1 WEPTTGFSRISLSL
15 SLANALSADVIPLF
29 PSALSK
35 LSSPYRGRILSRGFG
50 DDDDGELDRSVNRI
64 QRACTVLGDHG
75 GADGT
80 LPTLWEAFPSVAV
93 VGGQSSGKSSVLES
107 IVGRDF
113 LPRGSGIVTRRP
125 LVLQLHKTEEGRPE
139 DAERTGGDR
148 IYGVFDHQLPAALK
162 KLPFDRHLSLQNVRK
177 VVSEADRYQ
186 PHLIAPEQDFFGKLP
201 PEVEKAG
208 SPAAPSIARYTDG
221 HLRRIASNVSSY
233 ISMVSQTLKNSIPK
247 AAVCCQVREAKR
259 SLLDHFNTQVG
270 KKEGKQLSQLLD
282 EDPALMERSLQCAKR
297 LELYKNARDE
307 IDAVSCMG

>member
-1 WEPTTGFSRISLSL
+1 MTTMESL
-15 SLANALSADVIPLF
+15 IGP
-29 PSALSK
+29 
-35 LSSPYRGRILSRGFG
+35 
-50 DDDDGELDRSVNRI
+50 
-64 QRACTVLGDHG
+64 ACTVLGDHG

-247 AAVCCQVREAKR
+247 AAVCCQ
-259 SLLDHFNTQVG
+259 
-270 KKEGKQLSQLLD
+270 GKQLSQLLD

-307 IDAVSCMG
+307 IDAEEDVFFMRSILSSQPIRLRLPRCAAARAPEFDQELGIGRRWRPYSMDFSRNWPR

>member
-1 WEPTTGFSRISLSL
+1 MTTMESL
-15 SLANALSADVIPLF
+15 IGP
-29 PSALSK
+29 
-35 LSSPYRGRILSRGFG
+35 
-50 DDDDGELDRSVNRI
+50 
-64 QRACTVLGDHG
+64 ACTVLGDHG

-113 LPRGSGIVTRRP
+113 LPRGSGG
-125 LVLQLHKTEEGRPE
+125 LVVIEFM
-139 DAERTGGDR
+139 
-148 IYGVFDHQLPAALK
+148 GV
-162 KLPFDRHLSLQNVRK
+162 
-177 VVSEADRYQ
+177 
-186 PHLIAPEQDFFGKLP
+186 DFFGKLP

-247 AAVCCQVREAKR
+247 AAVCCQ
-259 SLLDHFNTQVG
+259 
-270 KKEGKQLSQLLD
+270 GKQLSQLLD

-307 IDAVSCMG
+307 IDAEEDVFFMRSILSSQPIRLRLPRCAAARAPEFDQELGIGRRWRPYSMDFSRNWPR

>member
-1 WEPTTGFSRISLSL
+1 MGNKTNN
-15 SLANALSADVIPLF
+15 LAAN
-29 PSALSK
+29 
-35 LSSPYRGRILSRGFG
+35 
-50 DDDDGELDRSVNRI
+50 DDDGELDRSVNRI

-139 DAERTGGDR
+139 DAEFLHLPNRRFTDFFKRGGLVV
-148 IYGVFDHQLPAALK
+148 IEFMGV
-162 KLPFDRHLSLQNVRK
+162 
-177 VVSEADRYQ
+177 
-186 PHLIAPEQDFFGKLP
+186 DFFGKLP

-247 AAVCCQVREAKR
+247 AAVCCQ
-259 SLLDHFNTQVG
+259 
-270 KKEGKQLSQLLD
+270 GKQLSQLLD

-307 IDAVSCMG
+307 IDAEEDVFFMRSILSSQPIRLRLPRCAAARAPEFDQELGIGRRWRPYSMDFSRNWPR

>member
-139 DAERTGGDR
+139 DAEFLHLPNRRFTDFCGLVV
-148 IYGVFDHQLPAALK
+148 IEFMGV
-162 KLPFDRHLSLQNVRK
+162 
-177 VVSEADRYQ
+177 
-186 PHLIAPEQDFFGKLP
+186 DFFGKLP

-208 SPAAPSIARYTDG
+208 SPAAPSIA
-221 HLRRIASNVSSY
+221 
-233 ISMVSQTLKNSIPK
+233 
-247 AAVCCQVREAKR
+247 REAKR